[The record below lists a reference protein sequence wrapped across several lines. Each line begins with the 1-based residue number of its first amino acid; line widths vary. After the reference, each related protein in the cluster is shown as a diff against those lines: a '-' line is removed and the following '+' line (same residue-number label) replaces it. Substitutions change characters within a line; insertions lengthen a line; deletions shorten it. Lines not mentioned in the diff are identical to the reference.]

1 MSGNSHLSVG
11 LEAIHATLCEERE
24 FRDGQLTK
32 KYTKKFW
39 TLFWKYVSRFK
50 ILKDIYGVEIN
61 NPPNKNDPRLP
72 EEFIKKTFEE
82 KQKSDWEYIQKKYN
96 ANYIV
101 VPSSWKINLSLFR
114 NNSFYSIYKIN

>member
-1 MSGNSHLSVG
+1 MKPILLDTQSFDFLPYHPYLLKN
-11 LEAIHATLCEERE
+11 T
-24 FRDGQLTK
+24 
-32 KYTKKFW
+32 
-39 TLFWKYVSRFK
+39 FK

-101 VPSSWKINLSLFR
+101 VPSSWKINLSLFKD
-114 NNSFYSIYKIN
+114 NSFYSIYKIN